1 MEKKDKKRSLH
12 WTERWSS
19 TTKLQTSYLDAK
31 LSEVLKEIEWPLVL
45 SFTQKGFFNSAPPPP
60 PSWEPYFWFYHQDLN
75 TFIC

>member
-60 PSWEPYFWFYHQDLN
+60 PIMGTLFLILSSRP
-75 TFIC
+75 